1 MKKLGSRMWR
11 KKRPGVEIVKRYCEG
26 GKNWKKDKPKR
37 SSGGR
42 NVSDDGKA
50 DRVKK

>member
-1 MKKLGSRMWR
+1 MWK
-11 KKRPGVEIVKRYCEG
+11 KKRPGIEDEKKYDEG
-26 GKNWKKDKPKR
+26 GKNSKKVEPKR

-42 NVSDDGKA
+42 NMSDDGKV